1 MYYRLKDKYCLRG
14 WDLLPYAIVD
24 SETHRAHFVD
34 KAEFD
39 ALTLCD
45 GTVDLAL
52 PLISQD
58 IRDSA
63 AKLEAQGYITPCA
76 PGAGLAGGSD
86 TAVIPTALWRAPTGP
101 SPGAVTANAGTAFF
115 LRRPDAMAS

>member
-1 MYYRLKDKYCLRG
+1 MYYRLNEKYMLRG
-14 WDLLPYAIVD
+14 WELLPYAIVD
-24 SETHRAHFVD
+24 SETHRAHFVQ

-39 ALTLCD
+39 AITLCD

-52 PLISQD
+52 PLISQV

-63 AKLEAQGYITPCA
+63 AKLEAQG
-76 PGAGLAGGSD
+76 LRRGSD
-86 TAVIPTALWRAPTGP
+86 TADIPTDLWRAPTGP

-115 LRRPDAMAS
+115 LRRTDATAS

>member
-1 MYYRLKDKYCLRG
+1 MYYRLKDKYKLRG
-14 WDLLPYAIVD
+14 WELLPYAIVD
-24 SETHRAHFVD
+24 GETHRAHFVQ

-52 PLISQD
+52 PLISQA

-63 AKLEAQGYITPCA
+63 AKLEAQGVRR
-76 PGAGLAGGSD
+76 GSD

-101 SPGAVTANAGTAFF
+101 SPENATANAGTAFSP
-115 LRRPDAMAS
+115 RRTDATAS